1 MAKQMAIKGSARPGT
16 LPILST
22 PDGAGDDV
30 DDDDGDTRG
39 EGGGRRLK
47 VQKGDESLSLSQCRQ

>member
-22 PDGAGDDV
+22 PEGAGDDV

-39 EGGGRRLK
+39 EGGGQATEG
-47 VQKGDESLSLSQCRQ
+47 VEGG

>member
-39 EGGGRRLK
+39 EGGGRGLK
-47 VQKGDESLSLSQCRQ
+47 V

>member
-30 DDDDGDTRG
+30 DDDDGAL
-39 EGGGRRLK
+39 EGRVGA
-47 VQKGDESLSLSQCRQ
+47 GD